1 MTAVAVE
8 ISPKR
13 PLPDELPYVTG
24 PVEAAAPPVTA
35 IASVADLDTVMDSV
49 KCSCNAGDDNP
60 PLITIRSIRLR
71 PRCVRA
77 GA

>member
-13 PLPDELPYVTG
+13 PLPAELPYVTR
-24 PVEAAAPPVTA
+24 PVAAAVPPITEVT
-35 IASVADLDTVMDSV
+35 SVADLDTVMDST

-60 PLITIRSIRLR
+60 H
-71 PRCVRA
+71 
-77 GA
+77 